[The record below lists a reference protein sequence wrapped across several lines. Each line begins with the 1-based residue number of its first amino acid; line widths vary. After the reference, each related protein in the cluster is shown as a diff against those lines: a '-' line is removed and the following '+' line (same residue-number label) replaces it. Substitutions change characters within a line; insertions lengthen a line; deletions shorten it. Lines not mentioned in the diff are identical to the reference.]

1 MTDSGSASPSLRSDP
16 LAALRRAV
24 NAAAAGV
31 VGAAEA
37 PSGVA
42 LERPRKAAHGDF
54 ATNAAMV
61 CAPVARDNPRNVARK
76 IGEALAEQ
84 LGVDLGAAEVA
95 GPGFLNLRLAD
106 GWYRDA
112 LAFVLSA
119 PDRFGAGVA
128 ESPERINVEF
138 VSANPT
144 GPMHLGHGRNA
155 AYGDSLCRIF
165 EFAGHEVSR
174 EFYINDFGSQVA
186 RFGASISAR
195 ARGEHVP
202 EDGYQGEYVDE
213 IAAAIDGAAE
223 LEESD
228 LAQRGVAMMIE
239 RIRATLERMGVRIDT
254 WFSERTLLD
263 DGRFE
268 RALDTLAAASE
279 SFEHDGALWLRTSK
293 YGDDKDRVLRRT
305 NGEYT
310 YFSTDI
316 AYHAD
321 KYARGFKRLIDVWGA
336 DHHGYV
342 ARMKSA
348 VAALGGDPDT
358 FEPVI
363 MQLVNLTENG
373 KRVQMS
379 KRSGEFVPVDDLIED
394 IGADALRFFMVQR
407 SHETTMDLDLAL
419 AREQSDKNPVYYVQY
434 AHARIASILRKAGEP
449 GAPEGEGSVEPAAP
463 VTGEAAG
470 QSVPAADS
478 AAGVAAQ
485 AVARSTAGAGHELHA
500 SERALIRKLIEFPD
514 EIAETCLRRA
524 PHRLTIYGRDLAAE
538 FSAFYRDCKVI
549 GDDAPVQEFRLA
561 LCRATRDTLAR
572 TLDLLGVSAPQSM

>member
-1 MTDSGSASPSLRSDP
+1 MTDSEPTPPSLRDDP
-16 LAALRRAV
+16 LAALRLAV
-24 NAAAAGV
+24 DGAAAAVAGV
-31 VGAAEA
+31 DVA

-76 IGEALAEQ
+76 IGDALGER
-84 LGVDLGAAEVA
+84 LGADLGSAEVA

-112 LAFVLSA
+112 LAYVLEA
-119 PDRFGAGVA
+119 ADRFGAGVV
-128 ESPERINVEF
+128 ESPERVNVEF

-155 AYGDSLCRIF
+155 AYGDSLCRVF

-186 RFGASISAR
+186 RFGASIAAR
-195 ARGEHVP
+195 ARGKDVP

-223 LEESD
+223 LEEGE
-228 LAQRGVAMMIE
+228 LAQRGVAMMIK
-239 RIRATLERMGVRIDT
+239 RVGATLERMGVTIDT

-268 RALDTLAAASE
+268 KALAALAEASE

-310 YFSTDI
+310 YFATDI

-342 ARMKSA
+342 ARMKAA

-358 FEPVI
+358 LEPVI
-363 MQLVNLTENG
+363 MQLVNLTEGG

-379 KRSGEFVPVDDLIED
+379 KRSGEFVTVDDLIED

-434 AHARIASILRKAGEP
+434 AHARIASILRKADEQ
-449 GAPEGEGSVEPAAP
+449 
-463 VTGEAAG
+463 AAG
-470 QSVPAADS
+470 AGIEQDGASVAESGDD
-478 AAGVAAQ
+478 AGVATSREEAP
-485 AVARSTAGAGHELHA
+485 SDGDTDIGLHA
-500 SERALIRKLIEFPD
+500 SERALIRRLIEFPD
-514 EIAETCLRRA
+514 EIAETCARRA
-524 PHRLTIYGRDLAAE
+524 PHRLTIYGRDLSAE

-549 GDDAPVQEFRLA
+549 GGDADVQAFRLS

-572 TLDLLGVSAPQSM
+572 TLGLLGVSAPQSM